1 MKRVINILCMIA
13 GVSLLS
19 ACGVDD
25 ASDSNSVPITEESIA
40 EVISQETTP
49 NEGISEETY
58 EVLHIMSYHEG
69 WEWTEMQLQ
78 GFKDALADY
87 NVEYTIEAMDCKNH
101 ADDSYRNAKAEELQ
115 KYIDEKQPDLVYVSD
130 DEALQYVVS
139 SYRDSE
145 IPFVFSCVNKSLEEY
160 GLEGA
165 QNVTGV
171 YEVEHFA
178 SSFELIS
185 EIVPDIKDVIVIY
198 DRAEMWSDVKQRM
211 LVEAEKYSDVNF
223 IFLDPIMT
231 FEQYKQ
237 TILEYNGKVDAL
249 CLVGVFNYADE
260 NGNSVFYQ
268 DVLKWTEENSTI
280 PDFSF
285 WIDRID
291 NSTLCSVAISGYEQG
306 YTAGELAK
314 SILIDKVSPKDIE
327 TTHTAKG
334 SVAINTKRAEKLGL
348 VIDAELLL
356 SAEVYNKYQWEE

>member
-1 MKRVINILCMIA
+1 MEGMPMKKIIA
-13 GVSLLS
+13 LSLIGTCLLFG
-19 ACGVDD
+19 ACKSQEAV
-25 ASDSNSVPITEESIA
+25 DSNVVESDIA
-40 EVISQETTP
+40 TPVTPDADKPQETF
-49 NEGISEETY
+49 

-78 GFKDALADY
+78 GFKDGLGDCE
-87 NVEYTIEAMDCKNH
+87 VEYTVKAMDCKNH
-101 ADDSYRNAKAEELQ
+101 ADDEYRNAKAQELMD
-115 KYIDEKQPDLVYVSD
+115 YIDTNQPDLVYVSD

-139 SYRDSE
+139 NYSDSD
-145 IPFVFSCVNKSLEEY
+145 IPFVFSCVNKSKEEY
-160 GLEGA
+160 GLGEA
-165 QNVTGV
+165 DNVTGV
-171 YEVEHFA
+171 YEVEHFGA
-178 SSFELIS
+178 SFELIQ
-185 EIVPDIKDVIVIY
+185 EIVPDIKDVIIIY
-198 DRAEMWSDVKQRM
+198 DRAEMWNNVKARM
-211 LVEAEKYSDVNF
+211 EAEIVKYPDVNF

-231 FEQYKQ
+231 FEEYQQ

-260 NGNSVFYQ
+260 NGDSVFYQ

-306 YTAGELAK
+306 YTAGEIAEQ
-314 SILIDKVSPKDIE
+314 ILVDKVDPAEIP

-348 VIDAELLL
+348 TVDADLLL
-356 SAEVYNKYQWEE
+356 SAEVYSKYQWEE